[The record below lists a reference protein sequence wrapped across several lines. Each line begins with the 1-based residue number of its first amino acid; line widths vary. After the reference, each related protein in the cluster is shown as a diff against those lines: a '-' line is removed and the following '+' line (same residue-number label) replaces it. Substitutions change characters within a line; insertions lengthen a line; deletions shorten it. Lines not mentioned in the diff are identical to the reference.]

1 MAPSHSWLPPSDGRN
16 RIAWTIGL
24 MLLFAAM
31 TAAVVP
37 RSASRDEAP
46 RAREIRLVVRDMTF
60 YAEGR
65 NEANP
70 TLVVR
75 RGERVRLVLANDDAG
90 MRHDVT
96 IPAWKVGTRLI
107 ESSARDAAE
116 FTVPDAAGE
125 AVYACTPHRAIMRG
139 TIRIE

>member
-1 MAPSHSWLPPSDGRN
+1 MSTSHPSLPSSGGRH
-16 RIAWTIGL
+16 RTAWTIGL

-37 RSASRDEAP
+37 RSASRDEAH
-46 RAREIRLVVRDMTF
+46 RAREIRLVVRDLAF
-60 YAEGR
+60 HVEGQDDP
-65 NEANP
+65 NP

-75 RGERVRLVLANDDAG
+75 RGERVRLVLVNDDPG

-96 IPAWKVGTRLI
+96 IPEWKVGTGLI

-116 FTVPDAAGE
+116 FTVPDAAG
-125 AVYACTPHRAIMRG
+125 AATYACTPHREIMRG